1 MDEQKNN
8 YMNAETTM
16 TPVETVP
23 QKKVSRWDV
32 QIRWGI
38 TAFLVLA
45 AATGLGYLLC
55 NMPNL
60 SKAVERLMTILT
72 PIIYGAV
79 MAYLTAPI
87 YNFVLKH
94 TYRFFN
100 SAFSVSRFLIRSRS
114 CWRSAIQS

>member
-1 MDEQKNN
+1 MNEQKNDYIN
-8 YMNAETTM
+8 METT
-16 TPVETVP
+16 VASEETVP
-23 QKKVSRWDV
+23 RKKVSRWDV

-45 AATGLGYLLC
+45 AATGLGYLLS

-60 SKAVERLMTILT
+60 RKAVERLMTILM

-94 TYRFFN
+94 TYRFFYATFHSPKIARN
-100 SAFSVSRFLIRSRS
+100 LSRF
-114 CWRSAIQS
+114 